1 MRETTLTSATT
12 SRHATPGLG
21 PWAGHDGGGLP
32 GKAAVATPAV
42 LERLSSGL
50 GLVVQHIPHA
60 PAAAI
65 QVWIGV
71 GGADERD
78 GERGLAH
85 LHEHMLFKGTERR
98 GVGEIAAAV
107 EAVGGQINAW
117 TSLDQTVY
125 HVVMPAHEWRAGLD
139 VLADA
144 ICHSAFDAGE
154 LSREIEVVCE
164 EIRRADD
171 NPGRVLYRALLES
184 VFGDHAYALPVLG
197 TAESVRS
204 MDRDRMRAF
213 WGRHYRAQNTIVS
226 VAGPMTADEVRAE
239 VLAHFAGQASEPAVA
254 RPQPVQ
260 RDFPSSAKVLDSG
273 FSETRLALAF
283 RAPTMLDADTAA
295 LDVLSL
301 VLGQGESSR
310 LFRRVRR
317 DLGLVNDIGS
327 SCWTP
332 LRGGV
337 FMFMFGTSN
346 DRVRGALDAMMAE
359 IREALQHGL
368 TVDEVDR
375 AKRMVLSEATW
386 KLETVQGQAHSNGFY
401 AQAVGDPHWE
411 TRYHEA
417 IAAVTTEDVIR
428 VGRQW
433 LRGDRGHVVLLK
445 SKDADASELPD
456 EAALLAAVASIGTP
470 EDHRSRDPGA
480 GGEVRGASEMRD
492 GVLHMRL
499 ATGDRLLVLRDATV
513 PVFALRSAVAGGQ
526 RDENAATAGR
536 SRMAAELL
544 TRGTATRS
552 ADEIAF
558 ALDAMAGEVG
568 AVAGRNSIGMSI
580 AGLSQHREAML
591 ALAMDCM
598 GAFVLPDEELEIA
611 RKAQLEDIRHQKDA
625 PSRQAFRAAMAALYG
640 DHPYGL
646 DVLGSEQSVAAQSRE
661 GLAAY
666 LHGRLAPGDTV
677 WAACGDVD
685 PDWLAA
691 RLEAGLPRDHAA
703 APSPAPA
710 PLGAFRGL
718 QQPRLHSDKEQSHV
732 VLGFRG
738 ARLTD
743 PDRYALQVLAAVLG
757 GQGGRL
763 FLDLRDRQS
772 LAYSVGAGS
781 TEGVEPGSFTFYIGT
796 SPDKVETALAG
807 LYGHIHRVRDDLVD
821 AVELDRAR
829 RSLAG
834 SYAIG
839 LQRTSSRASSLCLS
853 ELYGTGA
860 GGWQAEIDALLAVT
874 AADVRAAA
882 QRHLTVGDH
891 VEAIVGPLVG

>member
-1 MRETTLTSATT
+1 M
-12 SRHATPGLG
+12 
-21 PWAGHDGGGLP
+21 
-32 GKAAVATPAV
+32 
-42 LERLSSGL
+42 
-50 GLVVQHIPHA
+50 VQHVPHA

-171 NPGRVLYRALLES
+171 SPGRVLYRALLES
-184 VFGDHAYALPVLG
+184 VFGEHAYALPVLG

-204 MDRDRMRAF
+204 MDSERMRAF
-213 WGRHYRAQNTIVS
+213 WGRHYRAENTIVS

-239 VLAHFAGQASEPAVA
+239 VLKHFAGQVSEPAVE

-260 RDFPSSAKVLDSG
+260 QEFPSSAKILDSG

-283 RAPTMLDADTAA
+283 RAPTMLDTYTAA

-346 DRVRGALDAMMAE
+346 DRVRGALDAMIGE
-359 IREALQHGL
+359 ICEALQSGL
-368 TVDEVDR
+368 TADEVDR
-375 AKRMVLSEATW
+375 AKRMVLSESTW
-386 KLETVQGQAHSNGFY
+386 KLETVQGQANSNGFY
-401 AQAVGDPHWE
+401 AQAVGDPQWE

-417 IAAVTTEDVIR
+417 IASVTTEDVMR

-433 LRGDRGHVVLLK
+433 LRGDRGHIVLLK
-445 SKDADASELPD
+445 SKDADAAELPD
-456 EAALLAAVASIGTP
+456 EAALLAAIALIGTP
-470 EDHRSRDPGA
+470 DDKRGRDAGA
-480 GGEVRGASEMRD
+480 GGEVRGASEIRD

-499 ATGDRLLVLRDATV
+499 STGDRLLVLRDATV

-526 RDENAATAGR
+526 RDETEASAGR

-580 AGLSQHREAML
+580 AGLSQHREAMI
-591 ALAMDCM
+591 ALGMDCM
-598 GAFVLPDEELEIA
+598 SAFVLPEDELEIA

-625 PSRQAFRAAMAALYG
+625 PSRQAFRAMMSALYG
-640 DHPYGL
+640 SHPYGL
-646 DVLGSEQSVAAQSRE
+646 DMLGTEQSVLGQTRAGMAD
-661 GLAAY
+661 Y

-691 RLEAGLPRDHAA
+691 RLEAGLPRDHKPVAA
-703 APSPAPA
+703 PAPA
-710 PLGAFRGL
+710 QLAPFQGL
-718 QQPRLHSDKEQSHV
+718 VQPRLHSDKEQSHV

-781 TEGVEPGSFTFYIGT
+781 TEGIEPGSFSFYIGT

-807 LYGHIHRVRDDLVD
+807 LYEHIHRIRDGLVD